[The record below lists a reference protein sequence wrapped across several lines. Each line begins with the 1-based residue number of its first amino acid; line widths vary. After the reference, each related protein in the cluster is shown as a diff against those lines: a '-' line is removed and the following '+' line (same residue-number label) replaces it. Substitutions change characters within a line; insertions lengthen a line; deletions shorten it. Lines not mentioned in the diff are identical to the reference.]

1 MNIDF
6 KERGLLKILA
16 ESRIMAETGAD
27 TLPVMDPQRLHL
39 LKKGKNLAFLNET
52 LVACGMCATRGGK
65 GLT

>member
-16 ESRIMAETGAD
+16 KSRIMAEAGAD

-39 LKKGKNLAFLNET
+39 LKKGKNTFAFRNET
-52 LVACGMCATRGGK
+52 LVACEMYMRW
-65 GLT
+65 